1 MSREP
6 RCGNVCIVVEEEE
19 KQMSVAAYR
28 PLGPRV
34 SLLVLPGDVVSLIGV
49 AAVAFSALYLLSDVV
64 ELAQGGF
71 STGQLAL
78 TYISEA
84 AIPLFVIGIYAAQ
97 RPSIG
102 RLGLLGAVGYAYTF
116 VFFTSTVV
124 FALVQHTSDWSALEN
139 QMGGWIAVH
148 SVLMIVTGL
157 VFGYAVVRAGVLPRW
172 TGALLM
178 LGMLSMVVAMAL
190 PAVVQTGAAA
200 LRDIA
205 FAGMGAALL
214 GVGRR
219 ERS

>member
-1 MSREP
+1 VS
-6 RCGNVCIVVEEEE
+6 I
-19 KQMSVAAYR
+19 AAYR
-28 PLGPRV
+28 PLGRRA
-34 SLLVLPGDVVSLIGV
+34 SLLVLPADVVSLIGV
-49 AAVAFSALYLLSDVV
+49 AAVAFSTLYLLSDLI

-71 STGQLAL
+71 STAQLVL

-97 RPSIG
+97 RPNIG
-102 RLGLLGAVGYAYTF
+102 RLGLIGAVGYAYTF

-139 QMGGWIAVH
+139 EMGGWIAIH
-148 SVLMIVTGL
+148 SVLMVVTGL

-172 TGALLM
+172 AGAALM
-178 LGMLSMVVAMAL
+178 LGMLSMVVATAF
-190 PAVVQTGAAA
+190 PDVVQTGAAA
-200 LRDIA
+200 VRDIA

-219 ERS
+219 KRA